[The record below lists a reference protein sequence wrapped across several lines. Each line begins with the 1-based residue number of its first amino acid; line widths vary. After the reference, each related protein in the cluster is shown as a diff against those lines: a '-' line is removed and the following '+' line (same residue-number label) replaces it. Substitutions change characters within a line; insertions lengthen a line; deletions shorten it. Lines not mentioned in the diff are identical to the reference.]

1 MSDSMSIRREED
13 PAFWAPGTVT
23 LEQVNSVTSGELMLH
38 PEPSSDPDD
47 PLNWSTMRKLINFCM
62 VGSFVLWTFVQLQVG
77 PTAWG
82 PMMSQLHLSIDQLN
96 QGNAMVA
103 TGLAVGCILFVPF
116 VHKYGRRPLYV
127 MSSAMQ
133 LASVIWQAKTN
144 TYGDL
149 MGASTISGLGGA
161 VGEAIVQIT
170 IADVFFVHQHGT
182 MNAWYLI
189 FTSVGAT
196 LGPVASGFIVQNQG
210 WRWTWWYCT
219 IFLSINLFLVIFF
232 FEESKYVPVIQGHS
246 VHHTTTETETPKN
259 DRADDFELDK
269 KARREQ
275 HASELQRLESRI
287 DPTLPRKTYRQRMA
301 LYTKSEGTIIHHFYQ
316 PVIILFTFPAA
327 TYAALTYGMLLA
339 CLALMSSMSAT
350 YMLQPPYNFGPSGVG
365 LINLAPFTGSAI
377 GFFVGGPMNDLSIK
391 YLAKRNKGIYEP
403 EMRLW
408 VGLAAAILLPAGLI
422 IFGVGLQ
429 KGMHYMVICVGFALF
444 GFCFVFASG
453 VALSYTTDCYQEILG
468 DVMIGVTFVR
478 NVFSVVILFALTPWI
493 KRNGIQNVCLITAG
507 VCFVVL
513 LFPVPLLIWGK
524 RIRIATAQKYR
535 HMALLQPSHRTVE
548 N

>member
-1 MSDSMSIRREED
+1 MSDSMSIRRDDD
-13 PAFWAPGTVT
+13 PAFWAPGTIA

-47 PLNWSTMRKLINFCM
+47 PLNWSKMRKLINFSM

-82 PMMSQLHLSIDQLN
+82 PMMAQLGLSIDQLN
-96 QGNAMVA
+96 QGSAMVS
-103 TGLAVGCILFVPF
+103 TGLALGCIVFVPF
-116 VHKYGRRPLYV
+116 VHKFGRRPLYLI
-127 MSSAMQ
+127 SSAMQ
-133 LASVIWQAKTN
+133 LAAVIWQAKTY

-149 MGASTISGLGGA
+149 MGACTISGLGGA
-161 VGEAIVQIT
+161 VSEAIVQVT

-189 FTSVGAT
+189 FTAVGAT
-196 LGPVASGFIVQNQG
+196 LGPVASGFIVQSQG
-210 WRWTWWYCT
+210 WRWVWWYCT
-219 IFLSINLFLVIFF
+219 IFLSVNLFLVAFF

-246 VHHTTTETETPKN
+246 VHHTAETATPKN
-259 DRADDFELDK
+259 GRADDAELDK
-269 KARREQ
+269 KDRREQ
-275 HASELQRLESRI
+275 HVSELQRLESRI

-301 LYTKSEGTIIHHFYQ
+301 LYTKSEGTITHHFYQ
-316 PVIILFTFPAA
+316 PIIILCTFPAA
-327 TYAALTYGMLLA
+327 TFAALTYGMLLA

-350 YMLQPPYNFGPSGVG
+350 YMLQPPYNFGPAGVG
-365 LINLAPFTGSAI
+365 LINIAPSLVRPSAS
-377 GFFVGGPMNDLSIK
+377 L
-391 YLAKRNKGIYEP
+391 GIYEP

-422 IFGVGLQ
+422 IFGVGLH
-429 KGMHYMVICVGFALF
+429 KGLHYMVICVGFSLF

-453 VALSYTTDCYQEILG
+453 IALSYATDCYQEILG
-468 DVMIGVTFVR
+468 DVMIGVTFMR
-478 NVFSVVILFALTPWI
+478 NAFSVVILFALTPWI
-493 KRNGIQNVCLITAG
+493 KRNGIQNVCLITAAI
-507 VCFVVL
+507 CFVVL
-513 LFPVPLLIWGK
+513 LFPIPLLIWGK
-524 RIRIATAQKYR
+524 RIRISTAQKYR

>member
-1 MSDSMSIRREED
+1 MPVGGRPGLLGAGYYYSR
-13 PAFWAPGTVT
+13 AGTV
-23 LEQVNSVTSGELMLH
+23 NSTSSAELMLH

-47 PLNWSTMRKLINFCM
+47 PLNWSKMRKAVNFSM

-82 PMMSQLHLSIDQLN
+82 PMIAQLHFSIDQLN
-96 QGNAMVA
+96 QGSAMVS
-103 TGLAVGCILFVPF
+103 TGLALGCIMFVPF
-116 VHKYGRRPLYV
+116 VHKYGRRPLYI
-127 MSSAMQ
+127 MSSLMQ
-133 LASVIWQAKTN
+133 LGAVIWQARTY

-149 MGASTISGLGGA
+149 MGATTISGLGGA
-161 VGEAIVQIT
+161 VSEAIVQIT

-189 FTSVGAT
+189 FTAVGAT

-210 WRWTWWYCT
+210 WRWVWWYCT
-219 IFLSINLFLVIFF
+219 IFLTINLFLVVFF
-232 FEESKYVPVIQGHS
+232 FEESKYVPVINGHS
-246 VHHTTTETETPKN
+246 VTHTTTTTETDMPKN
-259 DRADDFELDK
+259 DRGGVDDLAKETPHEKHVSD
-269 KARREQ
+269 
-275 HASELQRLESRI
+275 LQRLESRI

-301 LYTKSEGTIIHHFYQ
+301 FYTKSEGSIAHHFYQ
-316 PVIILFTFPAA
+316 PVIVLFTFPAA

-350 YMLQPPYNFGPSGVG
+350 YMLNPPYNFGPAGVG

-377 GFFVGGPMNDLSIK
+377 GFFVGGTLNDVSIMW
-391 YLAKRNKGIYEP
+391 LAKRNKGIYEP

-422 IFGVGLQ
+422 IFGVALSKGLHW
-429 KGMHYMVICVGFALF
+429 MIICVGFSLF

-453 VALSYTTDCYQEILG
+453 VALSYATDCYQEILG

-478 NVFSVVILFALTPWI
+478 NAFSVVILFSLTPWI
-493 KRNGIQNVCLITAG
+493 KLNGIQNVCLITAAI
-507 VCFVVL
+507 CFVIL
-513 LFPVPLLIWGK
+513 LVPIPLLIWGK
-524 RIRIATAQKYR
+524 RIRIATAQKYKL
-535 HMALLQPSHRTVE
+535 MALRQPSHRTVP